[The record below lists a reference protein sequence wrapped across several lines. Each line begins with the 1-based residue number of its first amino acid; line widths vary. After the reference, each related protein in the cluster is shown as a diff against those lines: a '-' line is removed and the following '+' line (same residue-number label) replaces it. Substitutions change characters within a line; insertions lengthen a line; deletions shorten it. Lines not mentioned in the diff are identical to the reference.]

1 LLRKAGFLFLFS
13 LTSVR
18 NTRDAT
24 STAPLQKKNKKKK
37 KKKKEKERKRRK
49 RKKKKK
55 KKKEKEN
62 ATSMACDG
70 SRIPRSIGGWRG
82 AGYRGERMGR

>member
-1 LLRKAGFLFLFS
+1 MLRKAGFLFLFS

-55 KKKEKEN
+55 KEKRKRECN
-62 ATSMACDG
+62 QHGMRRKPHSAFHWRLARCWV
-70 SRIPRSIGGWRG
+70 SR
-82 AGYRGERMGR
+82 